1 MFLLDYL
8 MDKLGYQ
15 KKTPWLFP
23 VPKKAVKRVIKKTAV
38 KKPRKLK

>member
-8 MDKLGYQ
+8 MDRLGYQ

-23 VPKKAVKRVIKKTAV
+23 KKAVKRVAKKTV
-38 KKPRKLK
+38 KKPKNV